1 MKQTHS
7 NTAPRTAAG
16 ITNKVMPVVVACL
29 LAGGG
34 FSRAQE
40 APDNVP
46 GPDARLIAAST
57 NAAPAE
63 DTNSPVTAI
72 AGELLLLKVRLE
84 SAVAAMSNALASTP
98 AQQAAN
104 VTKLAEGISELAT
117 NELADGGQIVKHAEA
132 LVAKFNDS
140 VAAARKRSNDPN
152 LRPAARE
159 IYGQLLPGLEG
170 ELAKLIDA
178 KSTVVRIR
186 AELLRQAEGLRQ
198 SAEAIGFAEH
208 CNKLL
213 LASQAF
219 RATLTEALRFA
230 GNIASLIQSV
240 GKATAI
246 E

>member
-1 MKQTHS
+1 MKPTHS

-16 ITNKVMPVVVACL
+16 ITNKVMLVVAACL

-34 FSRAQE
+34 FSRAQD
-40 APDNVP
+40 APNNVP
-46 GPDARLIAAST
+46 GPDARLMAAGT

-63 DTNSPVTAI
+63 DTNSPVAAL
-72 AGELLLLKVRLE
+72 AGDLLLLKVRIE
-84 SAVAAMSNALASTP
+84 TALANMSDAVTSTP
-98 AQQAAN
+98 AEQAAK
-104 VTKLAEGISELAT
+104 VTKLADGISELAT
-117 NELADGGQIVKHAEA
+117 NDLADGGRIVKQAEA

-140 VAAARKRSNDPN
+140 VATARKRSNDPN

-186 AELLRQAEGLRQ
+186 TELLRQAEGLRQ
-198 SAEAIGFAEH
+198 SADAIGFAEH
-208 CNKLL
+208 CNKLV

-219 RATLTEALRFA
+219 RATLAEAVKFA

-240 GKATAI
+240 GRGAAI